1 MRREAHERARSAR
14 VAARTRVLP
23 RTNHASAV
31 AAEAT
36 RRFLGG
42 AAPAAPPVCML
53 PRRAPAGR
61 CVYTC
66 SVGSGGARRAR
77 ERAPRDAAAPARG
90 TTAQAY
96 LPHGATLRWPTGV
109 AEQPAR
115 AVRHGGIN
123 CALNLAHGPHRGE
136 AGRGGVEAQERRGD
150 SHGGQAPAPRAP
162 LTRVACCG
170 PVHPASTASRN
181 SPLAHSPQP
190 VGGRGRLARRSAQVG
205 VHRAYGQQSC
215 RPGCRKCGAT
225 ATSHRQ
231 EEIF

>member
-1 MRREAHERARSAR
+1 M
-14 VAARTRVLP
+14 AARTRVLP

-31 AAEAT
+31 EAT

-136 AGRGGVEAQERRGD
+136 AGRGGGGARKARRQPRRASTCPSRASHPCSLLRPCSPGQHGLAKLPAGALPTAGGRAGQAGAAQRTDWRAPRVSSSPVDQAAENAERR
-150 SHGGQAPAPRAP
+150 
-162 LTRVACCG
+162 
-170 PVHPASTASRN
+170 
-181 SPLAHSPQP
+181 
-190 VGGRGRLARRSAQVG
+190 RLVT
-205 VHRAYGQQSC
+205 V
-215 RPGCRKCGAT
+215 RKKFFDLG
-225 ATSHRQ
+225 
-231 EEIF
+231 F